1 MARGSRRSDV
11 EVAVNGESV
20 TSVEFKHYLNQH
32 QMKIK
37 ISSLDYVFQYSAFAQ
52 TLDFQKRLDLYL
64 RGLGPISGLLQHDI
78 PTPLP
83 DTRTIQKWTLNKAL
97 GKGGSGRVSLATDK
111 SGHVVA
117 IKVVTK
123 DAKTAH
129 AVDEEV
135 RILEL
140 LRHTDGSEEEKARI
154 VHLEE
159 VISLDT
165 AVDKANP
172 FVEVALVLTP
182 AMSSTLDSII
192 QKTQTR
198 YYACQE
204 NERGGRRMLPENAK
218 FFCEALRGLR
228 FLHSKGWMHGDL
240 KPQNIGI
247 AYNPLRAVLLDLGS
261 AREVHGAAES
271 SQPRPGGTIPYLSPE
286 REMHDCGMPSDI
298 WAMGVVGFQLTR
310 GSLPWQFSRNPWR
323 HGEDSTDLQS
333 AFKKKYE
340 ESLILLKSEDLIAG
354 RQDIDSE
361 SPPFLISCHHL
372 VRGSKWLSPC

>member
-1 MARGSRRSDV
+1 M
-11 EVAVNGESV
+11 EVAVNGYSV
-20 TSVEFKHYLNQH
+20 SPTDFKHYLNQH
-32 QMKIK
+32 QMRVK
-37 ISSLDYVFQYSAFAQ
+37 ISSLDYVFQYTDFAQ
-52 TLDFQKRLDLYL
+52 TVNFRERLERYL
-64 RGLGPISGLLQHDI
+64 RVLGPISGLSQYEI

-111 SGHVVA
+111 SGNVVA

-135 RILEL
+135 RVLEL
-140 LRHTDGSEEEKARI
+140 LRHTDGSEEDKAR
-154 VHLEE
+154 VVQLEE
-159 VISLDT
+159 VISLQT
-165 AVDKANP
+165 AVNKANP

-182 AMSSTLDSII
+182 AMPSTLDVII
-192 QKTQTR
+192 QKTQAR

-204 NERGGRRMLPENAK
+204 NERGGRCMLPDNAK
-218 FFCEALRGLR
+218 FFCEALCGLQ

-261 AREVHGAAES
+261 AREVYGIINP
-271 SQPRPGGTIPYLSPE
+271 SQRRPGGTVPYLSPE
-286 REMHDCGMPSDI
+286 REIHDCGMPADI
-298 WAMGVVGFQLTR
+298 WAMGVIGFQLTR

-323 HGEDSTDLQS
+323 HDEDDKDLQA
-333 AFKKKYE
+333 AFKEKYE
-340 ESLILLKSEDLIAG
+340 EALALLEAEDLIAG
-354 RQDIDSE
+354 RHDIQSITLF
-361 SPPFLISCHHL
+361 SPPLHPSFPL
-372 VRGSKWLSPC
+372 PF